1 MMVERRPKAIQLVL
15 VLHIVVD
22 YVYAQGVG
30 ISLVQQAEC
39 ATTGIIK
46 NDIIQTEERKY
57 SIKRENFTGE
67 NVKTPNRALMLALL
81 HALGLARSTV
91 KRRCSKT
98 VQLQKVTI
106 LSGSPTVIQIVNHH
120 IKHAPKSLEDVASTN
135 DRSMIKRVVAGVRKL
150 SNYGLEVSIAVFG
163 EEDETG
169 KTARTMAKQRGRKAC
184 RSRRQLQLASDD
196 TSTEAQHTVGD
207 EAALE
212 GTLELLDPMKT
223 PLKDTKHE
231 EPAKHDE

>member
-1 MMVERRPKAIQLVL
+1 MVERRPKAIQLVL
-15 VLHIVVD
+15 VLHTAVD

-30 ISLVQQAEC
+30 ISLVQRAEC

-57 SIKRENFTGE
+57 SIKRENFTVE
-67 NVKTPNRALMLALL
+67 NIKTPNRALMLALL
-81 HALGLARSTV
+81 HALGLARGTI
-91 KRRCSKT
+91 KRHCSKT
-98 VQLQKVTI
+98 VQLQEVTI
-106 LSGSPTVIQIVNHH
+106 HSSSPAIIQIVNHH

-150 SNYGLEVSIAVFG
+150 SHYGLKVSIAVFG
-163 EEDETG
+163 TEDETG
-169 KTARTMAKQRGRKAC
+169 KTARTMARQRGRKAC
-184 RSRRQLQLASDD
+184 RSRRQLRLASDD

-212 GTLELLDPMKT
+212 GTLEPPYPMIT
-223 PLKDTKHE
+223 PSTDTKHE

>member
-1 MMVERRPKAIQLVL
+1 MVERRPKAIQLVL
-15 VLHIVVD
+15 VLHTAVD

-30 ISLVQQAEC
+30 ISLVQRAEC

-57 SIKRENFTGE
+57 SIKRENFTVE
-67 NVKTPNRALMLALL
+67 NIKTPNRALMLALL
-81 HALGLARSTV
+81 HALGLARGTI
-91 KRRCSKT
+91 KRHCSKT
-98 VQLQKVTI
+98 VQLQEVTI
-106 LSGSPTVIQIVNHH
+106 HSSSPAIIQIVNHH

-150 SNYGLEVSIAVFG
+150 SHYGLKVSIAVFG
-163 EEDETG
+163 TEDETG
-169 KTARTMAKQRGRKAC
+169 KTAWTMARQRGRKAC
-184 RSRRQLQLASDD
+184 RSRLQLRLASDD

-212 GTLELLDPMKT
+212 GTLESPYPMIT
-223 PLKDTKHE
+223 TSTDTKHE

>member
-1 MMVERRPKAIQLVL
+1 MVERHPKAIQLVL
-15 VLHIVVD
+15 VLHTAVD

-30 ISLVQQAEC
+30 ISLVQRAKC

-57 SIKRENFTGE
+57 SIKRENFTVE
-67 NVKTPNRALMLALL
+67 NIKTPNRALMLALL
-81 HALGLARSTV
+81 HALGLARGTI
-91 KRRCSKT
+91 KRHCSKT
-98 VQLQKVTI
+98 VQLQEVTI
-106 LSGSPTVIQIVNHH
+106 HSSSPAIIQIVNHH

-135 DRSMIKRVVAGVRKL
+135 DRLMIKRVVAGVRKL
-150 SNYGLEVSIAVFG
+150 SHYGLKVSIAVFG
-163 EEDETG
+163 TEDETG
-169 KTARTMAKQRGRKAC
+169 KTARTMARQRGRKAC
-184 RSRRQLQLASDD
+184 RSRRQLRLALDD

-212 GTLELLDPMKT
+212 GTLESPYPMIT
-223 PLKDTKHE
+223 PSTDTKHE